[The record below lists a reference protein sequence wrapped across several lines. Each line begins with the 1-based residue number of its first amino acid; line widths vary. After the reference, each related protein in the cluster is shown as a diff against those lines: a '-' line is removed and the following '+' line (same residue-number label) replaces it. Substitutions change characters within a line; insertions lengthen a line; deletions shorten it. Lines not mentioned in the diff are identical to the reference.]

1 MGKGRFGEYGGQYIS
16 EILVNELINL
26 EEKYEYYRK
35 DKEFNDELNELLN
48 KYAGRP
54 SLLYYAEKMTKDLGG
69 NK

>member
-54 SLLYYAEKMTKDLGG
+54 SLLYYE
-69 NK
+69 

>member
-48 KYAGRP
+48 MQVDHHFYIMRK
-54 SLLYYAEKMTKDLGG
+54 K
-69 NK
+69 

>member
-35 DKEFNDELNELLN
+35 DKEFNMQVDHHFYIMR
-48 KYAGRP
+48 K
-54 SLLYYAEKMTKDLGG
+54 K
-69 NK
+69 